1 MRLTQQWNAGE
12 FQMQFHMADN
22 VFKNN
27 ILVAGPEGLFTV
39 SKSGRI
45 SNETPTVELDYN
57 LYFLTAGSKVGRGR

>member
-1 MRLTQQWNAGE
+1 
-12 FQMQFHMADN
+12 MADN